1 MSIPSTRRPSVGLL
15 HTTCF
20 LSAATVVFATS
31 TASAQGAAPAQP
43 APAQPAPAQ
52 PAPGQP
58 TPGQP
63 TPAGQPEAGASG
75 SVNVGGGSTGFSF
88 GGGADANAP
97 SGGDAGGEKEWV
109 GWNTGGEDAS
119 YGLGI
124 LGHLGLGYRIGD
136 VSVGEAV
143 SRSGLRIGITGIVR
157 LNRYFG
163 LGFGYEHADAD
174 HNNVD
179 LVSTTAGVETF
190 QDIYRDLNSLWLQAR
205 FYPVRI
211 DPVAV
216 YIGLAGGPTWESLSS
231 STAVVDVNT
240 QQQLITQCN
249 ASSSVGLGLRGGI
262 GAEFTYVS
270 GAMMFAEI
278 GPDYYAMSEDV
289 LDGCAVGAGSVP
301 QFGFRAGFGFGME
314 KTRKKYEPVDEPPV
328 DTDGD
333 GIPDANDACPEV
345 AGVANADPLKHGCP
359 PDRDADGV
367 LDQVDAC
374 PDVPGVPNADPAK
387 NGCPPPGDRDGD
399 GVTDDVDACVELK
412 GVADADPAKNGCPPD
427 TDGDGF
433 RDDQDA
439 CPEEKGV
446 DDPDP
451 TKRGCPKLVRVTDK
465 EIVILEQVQF
475 DTGKATIKPASDE
488 LLTSVANVLKEHPE
502 ILKLEVQGHTDNRGS
517 KQLNKKLSQDR
528 AESVKKAL
536 ESRGVEATRLL
547 AQGYGPDKPIA
558 DNGSEEGRQQNRRV
572 QFVVTE
578 KKAKAPRMIGAA
590 ADAAVA
596 PAPAAPAAPATPVAP
611 ATPAP

>member
-1 MSIPSTRRPSVGLL
+1 VGLL

-31 TASAQGAAPAQP
+31 TAFAQGAAPAQP
-43 APAQPAPAQ
+43 APA
-52 PAPGQP
+52 
-58 TPGQP
+58 QP

-75 SVNVGGGSTGFSF
+75 SVNVSGGSTGFSF

-119 YGLGI
+119 YGLGM

-143 SRSGLRIGITGIVR
+143 SRTGLRIGITGIVR

-179 LVSTTAGVETF
+179 LASTTAGVETF

-240 QQQLITQCN
+240 QQQLVTRCN
-249 ASSSVGLGLRGGI
+249 GSSSVGLGLRGGV

-314 KTRKKYEPVDEPPV
+314 KTRKKYEPVDEPPA
-328 DTDGD
+328 DRDGD

-345 AGVANADPLKHGCP
+345 VGVADADPLKHGCP

-367 LDQVDAC
+367 LDQSDAC
-374 PDVPGVPNADPAK
+374 PNVPGVASADPAK

-399 GVTDDVDACVELK
+399 GVTDDVDACPDLA

-475 DTGKATIKPASDE
+475 DTGKATIKPESDE

-547 AQGYGPDKPIA
+547 AHGYGPDKPIA
-558 DNGSEEGRQQNRRV
+558 DNGTEEGRQQNRRV

-578 KKAKAPRMIGAA
+578 KKAKAPRLMDAAAGAA
-590 ADAAVA
+590 V
-596 PAPAAPAAPATPVAP
+596 APAAPAAPATPAP
-611 ATPAP
+611 

>member
-1 MSIPSTRRPSVGLL
+1 VSIPSTRRPSVGLL

-427 TDGDGF
+427 TDGGHRRRRLPRRPGRLPRGEGRRRSGSDQARLPQARARDRQGD
-433 RDDQDA
+433 RHPRTGAVRHRQGDDQA
-439 CPEEKGV
+439 GE
-446 DDPDP
+446 
-451 TKRGCPKLVRVTDK
+451 R
-465 EIVILEQVQF
+465 
-475 DTGKATIKPASDE
+475 
-488 LLTSVANVLKEHPE
+488 
-502 ILKLEVQGHTDNRGS
+502 
-517 KQLNKKLSQDR
+517 R
-528 AESVKKAL
+528 AAHLGGE
-536 ESRGVEATRLL
+536 R
-547 AQGYGPDKPIA
+547 AQGAPRDPQARGA
-558 DNGSEEGRQQNRRV
+558 GSHRQPRLEAAQQEAQPGSRRVGEEGARV
-572 QFVVTE
+572 
-578 KKAKAPRMIGAA
+578 AWCRG
-590 ADAAVA
+590 DA
-596 PAPAAPAAPATPVAP
+596 PARPGLRP
-611 ATPAP
+611 